1 MKFDYILTTRADI
14 YAQVVAEGKNV
25 IAPSNVS
32 KGGRGNVK
40 ILNYTN
46 WIETGDCTHDSS
58 AVIALKLFQTCGV
71 KSILLAGFDGFSA
84 NINDNYYD
92 VNMRRPVTAEQ
103 AENRNNYYRNLIKRI
118 RESGINISFVTPSRY
133 EC

>member
-14 YAQVVAEGKNV
+14 YAQAVVEGKNV

-40 ILNYTN
+40 ILNYIN

-58 AVIALKLFQTCGV
+58 AVIALKLFQACG
-71 KSILLAGFDGFSA
+71 AGFDGFSV

-92 VNMRRPVTAEQ
+92 VNMRRPVTAKQ
-103 AENRNNYYRNLIKRI
+103 AENRNNYYKNLIKRI
-118 RESGINISFVTPSRY
+118 RESGINISFITPSRY